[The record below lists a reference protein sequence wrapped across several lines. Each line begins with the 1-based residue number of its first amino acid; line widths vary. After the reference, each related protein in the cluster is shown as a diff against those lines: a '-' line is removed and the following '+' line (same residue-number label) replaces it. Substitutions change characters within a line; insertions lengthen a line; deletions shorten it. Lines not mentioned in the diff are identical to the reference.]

1 MWAFHTPTPQEIR
14 QRRWGPQKEALSAGA
29 YWLEPVSVF
38 QEAGPGRLEVAR
50 FGGG

>member
-1 MWAFHTPTPQEIR
+1 MAVSHANAQEIR

-38 QEAGPGRLEVAR
+38 QEAGAR
-50 FGGG
+50 AS